1 MTTARTP
8 TNVGNHDQGEELL
21 AVVDDN
27 DQQVD
32 VVARSAL
39 VWPQTYRVS
48 ALWLTDTAGRVLLAQ
63 RAWNKRGD
71 PGAWGPA
78 AAGTVPVGES
88 YVQTMVRESDEELG
102 LVEMSL
108 VEAGKVL
115 VDDGRARFFCQW
127 FTATVPAGTPIL
139 MQESE
144 VAAVA
149 WVHPEELR
157 RQLAETP
164 GRFLPGSAAKWER
177 LLTGAS

>member
-1 MTTARTP
+1 MTTPRPAV
-8 TNVGNHDQGEELL
+8 NAGSLELGGELL

-27 DQQVD
+27 DQQVG
-32 VVARSAL
+32 VVARAAL
-39 VWPQTYRVS
+39 AWPQTYRVS

-63 RAWNKRGD
+63 RAWNKRND

-78 AAGTVPVGES
+78 AAGTVTAGEN

-102 LVEMSL
+102 LAGMNL
-108 VEAGKVL
+108 VEADKVL
-115 VDDGRARFFCQW
+115 ADNGKARFFCQW
-127 FTATVPAGTPIL
+127 FTATVPAGTPIR

-149 WVHPEELR
+149 WLHPDELR

-164 GRFLPGSAAKWER
+164 ERFLPGSAAKWSR
-177 LLTGAS
+177 LL